1 MGSMTSPASDSLT
14 VIFARLDARVRRV
27 DEERWLSSRYAT
39 ASQRQSL
46 IVLYA
51 FYYELARVRVSVTDP
66 TMGQIRFQWWR
77 DALGELAGGKPRQH
91 DVVLALATELS
102 DAHVNAD
109 ALNRIID
116 QFEAAFLDND
126 RSQEPEDLLAAAAV
140 EICAPGQDVLEL
152 IQRIALEWAALRRG
166 ETVSDPAMRERV
178 SSTLRPALAH
188 FRLRHVW
195 RRGTHMGKLQM
206 RLSILMAV
214 LTGAV

>member
-51 FYYELARVRVSVTDP
+51 FYYELARVRVSVTDS

-77 DALGELAGGKPRQH
+77 DALSELADGKPRQH
-91 DVVLALATELS
+91 DVVLALADELS
-102 DAHVNAD
+102 DAHLSAD
-109 ALNRIID
+109 ALGRIIE
-116 QFEAAFLDND
+116 QFEAAFLATD
-126 RSQEPEDLLAAAAV
+126 RSQEPEDLLAGAAAR
-140 EICAPGQDVLEL
+140 ICAPAEDVAALV
-152 IQRIALEWAALRRG
+152 QRIAPEWAALRRG
-166 ETVSDPAMRERV
+166 EAVSEPAPRERV
-178 SSTLRPALAH
+178 ASNLRPALAH

-195 RRGTHMGKLQM
+195 HRGATAGKLTI